1 LLALAVFGTAVVVS
15 AFGAVAPSR
24 ADALGLTGASAVPVD
39 PRAGAHSD
47 FNLSFSVTN
56 PADNLRDL
64 TVDLPT
70 GLLGNPMATA
80 RCAEADLNRDACS
93 TDTAVGT
100 TTTSVT
106 IPVLGIPVPLDI
118 SGTVYNVAPP
128 ANEPARLGIVL
139 RPPGNVLLGNVYIIS
154 KVRVRDEDDY
164 GLQTIIKGLPRS
176 QAGLPIQIRALKLT
190 LNGALPNGNTFMVN
204 PTTCTPATTK
214 ITANSYASSKPVT
227 ATASFT
233 PTACD
238 SEPFAPGM
246 EIGIDQP
253 MPDTITPH
261 AIGLT
266 QPADIDGRAVSQVKK
281 AVVRLP
287 VGTTLNPSLAPTLA
301 LCSDAQFGP
310 QGDPNVKCP
319 AASLVGHVAFDNP
332 LLGTVPGDVYFGR
345 SPDDPYRLLIIGR
358 KAGVTVKIKASV
370 RPDDDTGQITT
381 IFDNLPKVPFTKFNL
396 VFNGGPR
403 GTVVT
408 PPACGTY
415 GGSITATPYSG
426 GPSQTPT
433 ASFVISDDGQGGC
446 APKETPTI
454 AGKMSSTQALG
465 SGTLDLDLQRDV
477 ASRRPKQLDVALP
490 PGLVGKVFSV
500 PMCPTAKAQVGGCP
514 SASRIGSVTTVI
526 GSGPLPVTLRGT
538 AYLGTGTSTAIARI
552 WLDIPV
558 KVGPIDLGTFTL
570 ANALTLGKHD
580 GRVHVTAT
588 LPAAFKGFPLGLRRL
603 QMTIDRQG
611 FLLNPSGCDARSF
624 DVGVVA
630 VDGTQGSG
638 SGPFAAS
645 GCDKLRFRPQ
655 VQTSIDDPDSKAAN
669 GQPPFQTE
677 ITKPPGDAALAD
689 VTLLVSAVMQANP
702 ATLSDGIC
710 QPAQLA
716 ADACPAVTRVGTASA
731 VSPLLRDRLTGSVYL
746 ADVGSPAPDEPGV
759 ELPYVSV
766 FLKAP
771 GVSLRLDGQLR
782 LSPEAGRL
790 EAHFTGLPDVPLS
803 SFKLGFYGGRAGHAG
818 PFTNVVDLCAAEL
831 VPSYSALLSQAGQ
844 RSEQQPVLDAAACR
858 QGALVAGAASGLGSS
873 RPRMS
878 VDIAR
883 SPSSAHALRRATV
896 VVPEGLAARPS
907 RAGAGVVVRVDGR
920 RLARRHWSLSR
931 AGKLVV
937 RVPGKG
943 GAQRISVALT
953 RGSIVPDDGLRARA
967 RDRMSDLSGA
977 RPVELKLSVYTTE
990 LKGKRAQT
998 TIEVDGRP

>member
-1 LLALAVFGTAVVVS
+1 MLAVVSVFGVVV
-15 AFGAVAPSR
+15 PSR
-24 ADALGLTGASAVPVD
+24 AHALGLTGASAVPVD

-47 FNLSFSVTN
+47 FNLSFSVTD

-80 RCAEADLNRDACS
+80 RCAEADLNRDACPA
-93 TDTAVGT
+93 DTAVGT

-106 IPVLGIPVPLDI
+106 IPVLGIPVGLDI

-214 ITANSYASSKPVT
+214 ITASSYASSKPVT

-246 EIGIDQP
+246 EIAIDEP
-253 MPDTITPH
+253 MPDMITPH

-266 QPADIDGRAVSQVKK
+266 QPADVGGRAVSQVKK

-310 QGDPNVKCP
+310 QGNPSVKCP

-345 SPDDPYRLLIIGR
+345 SPGDPYRLLIIGR

-396 VFNGGPR
+396 MFNGGPR
-403 GTVVT
+403 GVVVT

-426 GPSQTPT
+426 GPPQTPT
-433 ASFVISDDGQGGC
+433 ASFVISDDGLGGC
-446 APKETPTI
+446 APKETPSI

-465 SGTLDLDLQRDV
+465 SGTLDLDIQRDV

-500 PMCPTAKAQVGGCP
+500 PMCPTAKAQVGDCP
-514 SASRIGSVTTVI
+514 SASRIGSVTTVV
-526 GSGPLPVTLRGT
+526 GSGPLPITLRGT
-538 AYLGTGTSTAIARI
+538 VYLGTGTSTAIARI
-552 WLDIPV
+552 WLDIPA

-570 ANALTLGKHD
+570 ANSLTLGKHD

-603 QMTIDRQG
+603 QMTIDREG
-611 FLLNPSGCDARSF
+611 FLLNPSGCNARSF

-630 VDGTQGSG
+630 VDGTRGAG
-638 SGPFAAS
+638 SGPFAAG

-655 VQTSIDDPDSKAAN
+655 VHTSIEDPDSKVAN

-702 ATLSDGIC
+702 ATLSDGVC

-716 ADACPAVTRVGTASA
+716 ADACPAATRVGTASA
-731 VSPLLRDRLTGSVYL
+731 VSPLLRDRLTGPVYL
-746 ADVGSPAPDEPGV
+746 ADVGRRRPTSPA
-759 ELPYVSV
+759 SSCRMSAS
-766 FLKAP
+766 F
-771 GVSLRLDGQLR
+771 S
-782 LSPEAGRL
+782 GRL
-790 EAHFTGLPDVPLS
+790 
-803 SFKLGFYGGRAGHAG
+803 
-818 PFTNVVDLCAAEL
+818 
-831 VPSYSALLSQAGQ
+831 
-844 RSEQQPVLDAAACR
+844 
-858 QGALVAGAASGLGSS
+858 ASRCVSMAS
-873 RPRMS
+873 C
-878 VDIAR
+878 D
-883 SPSSAHALRRATV
+883 
-896 VVPEGLAARPS
+896 
-907 RAGAGVVVRVDGR
+907 
-920 RLARRHWSLSR
+920 
-931 AGKLVV
+931 
-937 RVPGKG
+937 
-943 GAQRISVALT
+943 
-953 RGSIVPDDGLRARA
+953 
-967 RDRMSDLSGA
+967 
-977 RPVELKLSVYTTE
+977 
-990 LKGKRAQT
+990 
-998 TIEVDGRP
+998 